1 MRKNKEESLVVA
13 EKVRSRAVER
23 ELKEIIQRFLHK
35 FLCIL
40 VWVLAFTLSE
50 LQNQHVALKER
61 GKKALYVKR
70 IILFF

>member
-1 MRKNKEESLVVA
+1 M
-13 EKVRSRAVER
+13 RSRAVER

-50 LQNQHVALKER
+50 MQNQHVALKER
-61 GKKALYVKR
+61 GKKHYTLKESFCSFR
-70 IILFF
+70 HT